1 MKIEKEMLGDVLYLK
16 LTTPT
21 LDITVSNEFKSQV
34 IENIGSGKE
43 RLLLDLSEIE
53 TIDSSGLS
61 ALIGIYKALE
71 DKNNLHIY
79 GLKKKVIT
87 LFEITG
93 LVKLFHFYSSK
104 DEACKF

>member
-1 MKIEKEMLGDVLYLK
+1 MKIEKEILGDVLCLK

-21 LDITVSNEFKSQV
+21 LDITVSNEFKNQV
-34 IENIGSGKE
+34 IENMGSGKE

-61 ALIGIYKALE
+61 ALIGIYKVLE
-71 DKNNLHIY
+71 NKDNLHIY
-79 GLKKKVIT
+79 GLKQKVIK

-93 LVKLFHFYSSK
+93 LIKLFHFYSSK